1 MLFGLAGVA
10 LWPAMP
16 TVYRLIG
23 HEPAV
28 RAMEVDYTQIR
39 LLSLGLAGATVA
51 LANYFNGI
59 HRPLVNA
66 ISGAG
71 ATILNIVLTYC
82 LVLGKWGCPA
92 MGVSG
97 AACGTVVATL
107 FRTAWL
113 LTAMCFGRYAAQFH
127 ARHTWRLDSDKM
139 RRLVKVG
146 WPIGLQ
152 FVLDIAAWL
161 MASGRFDS
169 VVGINQTNFTLVE
182 LLAYD
187 GILFFTN
194 SSSGSDPSNGDVLAD
209 YADTGRGLV
218 IATFSWANQGGN
230 TLGGRIITDELSP
243 FVVGGGSLYANVT
256 IDSHD
261 GSIFFSGVTAITGY
275 FHDDVTLTT
284 DAVLRGTWSDGE
296 PLLAQKSNVIGVN
309 LFPVNNNVSGDYQQL
324 FINALSAVTGS
335 EQCDD
340 GNLVDGD
347 GCNSACEYE

>member
-1 MLFGLAGVA
+1 VCTDTNNDDDHCGSCTNVCAPNEVCNGAGVC
-10 LWPAMP
+10 
-16 TVYRLIG
+16 
-23 HEPAV
+23 EPACGNGV
-28 RAMEVDYTQIR
+28 VDPGEVCDDGNTI
-39 LLSLGLAGATVA
+39 SGDGCSATCNSTEVCG
-51 LANYFNGI
+51 NGI
-59 HRPLVNA
+59 LDLGTGPTN
-66 ISGAG
+66 
-71 ATILNIVLTYC
+71 C
-82 LVLGKWGCPA
+82 LVWSTGNT
-92 MGVSG
+92 SG
-97 AACGTVVATL
+97 T
-107 FRTAWL
+107 
-113 LTAMCFGRYAAQFH
+113 
-127 ARHTWRLDSDKM
+127 
-139 RRLVKVG
+139 
-146 WPIGLQ
+146 P
-152 FVLDIAAWL
+152 DIAAWL

-230 TLGGRIITDELSP
+230 TLGGRIITDEISP